1 MQKYKVEQ
9 GGYGFRPYDERND
22 KHPSLRGA
30 CDEAIH
36 MQTYAN
42 HINEFTPIVNKDHE
56 PAARRGRRAL
66 HPPL

>member
-1 MQKYKVEQ
+1 
-9 GGYGFRPYDERND
+9 
-22 KHPSLRGA
+22 
-30 CDEAIH
+30 